1 MGRLGT
7 LSPVHDS
14 YRTNV
19 AAVTVDVVALTVRD
33 DRLQVL
39 LTGRDHEPYR
49 GEFAL
54 PGGLIRG
61 REDAGRA
68 ARRQLAEA
76 AGLVGCRLYLEQ
88 LRTYSAPDRDP
99 RGRVISVAHLA
110 IAPDPP
116 PFTAAAGPVV
126 AWRPAREV
134 VTGRLGLA
142 FDHRDIV
149 LDALERVRSKLEY
162 TTLAAA
168 FCPETFTIGDLRR
181 VYEIVWEASI
191 DPRNFHRKMLRTTG
205 FLTETHERRTTEAG
219 RPAKLYR
226 CGSAAMLYPPM
237 LRNGGVEITTE

>member
-14 YRTNV
+14 YRSNV

-33 DRLQVL
+33 DQLQVL
-39 LTGRDHEPYR
+39 LIGRDREPYR

-54 PGGLIRG
+54 PGGLIRCH
-61 REDAGRA
+61 EDAGRA

-76 AGLVGCRLYLEQ
+76 TGLAGCRQYLEQ
-88 LRTYSAPDRDP
+88 LRTYSAPERDP
-99 RGRVISVAHLA
+99 RGRVITVAHLA

-116 PFTAAAGPVV
+116 PCTAPAV

-142 FDHRDIV
+142 FDHRSIV

-205 FLTETHERRTTEAG
+205 FLKETQERRTAEAG

-237 LRNGGVEITTE
+237 LRNGGDEITTE